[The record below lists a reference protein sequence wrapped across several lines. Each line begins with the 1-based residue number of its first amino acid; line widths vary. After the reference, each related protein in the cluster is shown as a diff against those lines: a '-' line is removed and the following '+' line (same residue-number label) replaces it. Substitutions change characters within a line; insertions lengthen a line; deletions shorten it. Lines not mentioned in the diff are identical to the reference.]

1 MKKFLIP
8 LILSLLFVSCSN
20 QNQTSTVNFTIPAET
35 VEILLNE
42 TTINPDE
49 PNFLQIECKLFGT
62 YEATQ
67 TATIEKTF
75 EEFQKSPEPIIL
87 TFAEVPIDSQ
97 ISAEVVIYN
106 KSQMGNIR
114 RYYGKSDSITV
125 QEEQNQLNVTL
136 EKTDDS
142 FEIQLG
148 QIQFTLSAAYYKE
161 DETALTP
168 NTQIPENA
176 YNIQELSYIT
186 VTILAENIPTD
197 ATKTII
203 LNGRTQDPKQLVV
216 TDNTFT
222 IYANNSYLLNGK
234 NSLIL
239 QVEYNGIISTQEII
253 FTLLG
258 EAID

>member
-42 TTINPDE
+42 ATINPDE

-75 EEFQKSPEPIIL
+75 EEFQESPEPIIL

-97 ISAEVVIYN
+97 ISAEVLIYN

-148 QIQFTLSAAYYKE
+148 QIQFTLKVNYFEEGGNNLA
-161 DETALTP
+161 P
-168 NTQIPENA
+168 NNENA
-176 YNIQELSYIT
+176 YKIQELSHIT
-186 VTILAENIPTD
+186 VTISAENIPTD

-203 LNGRTQDPKQLVV
+203 LNGRTQDPTQLVV

-222 IYANNSYLLNGK
+222 IYAKNSYLLNGK

-253 FTLLG
+253 FTLFDE
-258 EAID
+258 EA

>member
-75 EEFQKSPEPIIL
+75 EEFQKNPEPIIL

-168 NTQIPENA
+168 NAEFAENA
-176 YNIQELSYIT
+176 YNIQELSHIT
-186 VTILAENIPTD
+186 VTITAENIPTD

-203 LNGRTQDPKQLVV
+203 LNGRTQDPTQLVV

-222 IYANNSYLLNGK
+222 IYAKDSYLLNGK

-253 FTLLG
+253 FTLLNE
-258 EAID
+258 EA

>member
-75 EEFQKSPEPIIL
+75 EEFQKNPEPIIL

-106 KSQMGNIR
+106 KSQLGNIR

-142 FEIQLG
+142 FEILLG

-203 LNGRTQDPKQLVV
+203 LNGRTQDPTQLVV
-216 TDNTFT
+216 KDNTFT

-234 NSLIL
+234 NSIIL

-253 FTLLG
+253 FTLLNE
-258 EAID
+258 EA

>member
-20 QNQTSTVNFTIPAET
+20 QNQTSTVNFIIPAET

-75 EEFQKSPEPIIL
+75 EEFQESPEPIIL

-97 ISAEVVIYN
+97 ISAEVLIYN

-148 QIQFTLSAAYYKE
+148 QIQFKLTANYFKE
-161 DETALTP
+161 DGNELAPDT
-168 NTQIPENA
+168 ENA
-176 YNIQELSYIT
+176 YYIQELNHIT

-203 LNGRTQDPKQLVV
+203 LNGRTQDPTQLVV

-222 IYANNSYLLNGK
+222 IYAKDSYLLNGK

-253 FTLLG
+253 FTLFDE
-258 EAID
+258 EA

>member
-20 QNQTSTVNFTIPAET
+20 QNQTSIVNFTIPAET

-75 EEFQKSPEPIIL
+75 EEFQESPEPIIL

-97 ISAEVVIYN
+97 ITAEVVIYN

-148 QIQFTLSAAYYKE
+148 QIQFKLSAAYYKE
-161 DETALTP
+161 DGNELAP
-168 NTQIPENA
+168 NNENA
-176 YNIQELSYIT
+176 YYIQELSHIT
-186 VTILAENIPTD
+186 VTISDENIPTD

-203 LNGRTQDPKQLVV
+203 LNGRTQDPTQLVV

-222 IYANNSYLLNGK
+222 ISANNSYLLNGK

-253 FTLLG
+253 FTLFDE
-258 EAID
+258 EA

>member
-35 VEILLNE
+35 IEILLNE

-75 EEFQKSPEPIIL
+75 EEFQKSPEQIIL
-87 TFAEVPIDSQ
+87 TFAEVPINSQ

-148 QIQFTLSAAYYKE
+148 QIQFTLTADYYDK
-161 DETALTP
+161 DGTALTP
-168 NTQIPENA
+168 DTEFAENA
-176 YNIQELSYIT
+176 YYIQDLSHIT
-186 VTILAENIPTD
+186 VTITAENIPTD

-203 LNGRTQDPKQLVV
+203 LNGRTQDTTQLVV

-222 IYANNSYLLNGK
+222 IYAKDSYLLNGK
-234 NSLIL
+234 NSITL

-253 FTLLG
+253 FTLLNE
-258 EAID
+258 EA

>member
-1 MKKFLIP
+1 MKSLFSIF
-8 LILSLLFVSCSN
+8 ILSILLISCSN
-20 QNQTSTVNFTIPAET
+20 QNQTSTVNFTIPTET

-75 EEFQKSPEPIIL
+75 EEFQKSPEPIIF

-106 KSQMGNIR
+106 QSQLGNIR

-125 QEEQNQLNVTL
+125 KANQNNLNVAL

-142 FEIQLG
+142 LDIILG
-148 QIQFTLSAAYYKE
+148 QIKFTLTANYYDAA
-161 DETALTP
+161 DNVLTP
-168 NTQIPENA
+168 ESRDFLIS
-176 YNIQELSYIT
+176 ELNHIT
-186 VTILAENIPTD
+186 VTIKAENIPTD

-203 LNGRTQDPKQLVV
+203 LNGRTQDPTQLVV

-222 IYANNSYLLNGK
+222 IYAKDSYLLNGK

-239 QVEYNGIISTQEII
+239 QIEYNGIISEQEIN
-253 FTLLG
+253 FTLTE
-258 EAID
+258 EAVD

>member
-42 TTINPDE
+42 TTINPAE
-49 PNFLQIECKLFGT
+49 PNFLQIECKLLGT
-62 YEATQ
+62 YKATQ

-75 EEFQKSPEPIIL
+75 EEFQKNPEPIIL

-114 RYYGKSDSITV
+114 RYYGKTNQITV
-125 QEEQNQLNVTL
+125 QQGQNILDMCLVKTEDSL
-136 EKTDDS
+136 EIT
-142 FEIQLG
+142 LG
-148 QIQFTLSAAYYKE
+148 QIKFTLTAEYL
-161 DETALTP
+161 DEKGTALKP
-168 NTQIPENA
+168 NTTNAENA
-176 YNIQELSYIT
+176 YNIQDLSYIK
-186 VTILAENIPTD
+186 VKISAENIPTD

-203 LNGRTQDPKQLVV
+203 LNGRTQDPTQLGV

-234 NSLIL
+234 NSIIL

-253 FTLLG
+253 FTLF
-258 EAID
+258 EQQA

>member
-75 EEFQKSPEPIIL
+75 EEFQKNPEPIIL

-106 KSQMGNIR
+106 KSQLGNIR

-142 FEIQLG
+142 FEILLG

-176 YNIQELSYIT
+176 YNIQDLSHIT
-186 VTILAENIPTD
+186 VTITAVNIPTD

-203 LNGRTQDPKQLVV
+203 LNGRTQDPTQLVV
-216 TDNTFT
+216 KDNTFT

-253 FTLLG
+253 FTLLNE
-258 EAID
+258 EA

>member
-1 MKKFLIP
+1 MKSLFSIF
-8 LILSLLFVSCSN
+8 ILSILLISCSN

-62 YEATQ
+62 YEETQ

-106 KSQMGNIR
+106 QSQLGNIR

-125 QEEQNQLNVTL
+125 KANQNNLNVAL

-142 FEIQLG
+142 LDIILG
-148 QIQFTLSAAYYKE
+148 QIKFTLTANYYDAA
-161 DETALTP
+161 DNVLTP
-168 NTQIPENA
+168 ESGDFLISKLNH
-176 YNIQELSYIT
+176 IT
-186 VTILAENIPTD
+186 VTISDANIPTD

-203 LNGRTQDPKQLVV
+203 LNGKVQDA
-216 TDNTFT
+216 TITEDSFT

-239 QVEYNGIISTQEII
+239 QIEYNGIISEQEIN
-253 FTLLG
+253 FTLLE
-258 EAID
+258 EAVD

>member
-75 EEFQKSPEPIIL
+75 EEFQTNPEPIIL

-97 ISAEVVIYN
+97 ISAEVLIYN

-148 QIQFTLSAAYYKE
+148 QIQFTLKANYFKE
-161 DETALTP
+161 DGNELAP
-168 NTQIPENA
+168 NTENA
-176 YNIQELSYIT
+176 YKIQELSHIT
-186 VTILAENIPTD
+186 VTISDENIPTD

-203 LNGRTQDPKQLVV
+203 LNGRTQDPTQLVV

-222 IYANNSYLLNGK
+222 IYAKDSYLLHGK

-253 FTLLG
+253 FTLFDE
-258 EAID
+258 EA

>member
-20 QNQTSTVNFTIPAET
+20 QNPTSTVNFTIPAET

-75 EEFQKSPEPIIL
+75 EEFQESPEPIIL

-125 QEEQNQLNVTL
+125 QEEQNQLNVAL

-148 QIQFTLSAAYYKE
+148 QIQFKLSAAYYKE
-161 DETALTP
+161 DGNELAP
-168 NTQIPENA
+168 NNENA
-176 YNIQELSYIT
+176 YYIQELSHIT
-186 VTILAENIPTD
+186 VTISAVNIPTD

-203 LNGRTQDPKQLVV
+203 LNGRTQDPTQLVV

-222 IYANNSYLLNGK
+222 ISANNSYLLNGK

-253 FTLLG
+253 FTLFD
-258 EAID
+258 EEE

>member
-203 LNGRTQDPKQLVV
+203 LNGRTQDPTQLVV

-253 FTLLG
+253 FTLFD
-258 EAID
+258 EEV

>member
-35 VEILLNE
+35 IEILLNE

-97 ISAEVVIYN
+97 ITAEVVIYN
-106 KSQMGNIR
+106 KSQLGNIR

-148 QIQFTLSAAYYKE
+148 QIQFTLKANYFKE
-161 DETALTP
+161 DETPLEP
-168 NTQIPENA
+168 NTEIAENS
-176 YNIQELSYIT
+176 YYIQDLNHIT

-203 LNGRTQDPKQLVV
+203 LNGRSQDPTQLVV
-216 TDNTFT
+216 TDNKFT
-222 IYANNSYLLNGK
+222 IYAKDSYLLNGK

-253 FTLLG
+253 FTLFN
-258 EAID
+258 EEV

>member
-97 ISAEVVIYN
+97 ISAEVLIYN

-148 QIQFTLSAAYYKE
+148 QIQFTLTADYYKE
-161 DETALTP
+161 DGTALTP

-176 YNIQELSYIT
+176 YNIQDLSHIT
-186 VTILAENIPTD
+186 VTITAVNIPTD

-203 LNGRTQDPKQLVV
+203 LNGRTQDPTQLVV

-222 IYANNSYLLNGK
+222 IYAQDSYLLNGK
-234 NSLIL
+234 NSIIL

-253 FTLLG
+253 FTLFD
-258 EAID
+258 EEV

>member
-97 ISAEVVIYN
+97 ISAEVLIYN

-148 QIQFTLSAAYYKE
+148 QIQFTLTADYYKE
-161 DETALTP
+161 DGTELTP

-176 YNIQELSYIT
+176 YNIQDLSHIT
-186 VTILAENIPTD
+186 VTITAVNIPTD

-203 LNGRTQDPKQLVV
+203 LNGRTQDPTQLVV
-216 TDNTFT
+216 KDNTFT
-222 IYANNSYLLNGK
+222 IYAKDSYLLNGK
-234 NSLIL
+234 NSITL
-239 QVEYNGIISTQEII
+239 QVEYNGIISTREII
-253 FTLLG
+253 FTLFNE
-258 EAID
+258 EA

>member
-106 KSQMGNIR
+106 KSQLGNIR

-148 QIQFTLSAAYYKE
+148 QIQFTLTADYYKE
-161 DETALTP
+161 DGTALTP

-176 YNIQELSYIT
+176 YNIQDLSHIT

-203 LNGRTQDPKQLVV
+203 LNGRTQDPTQLVV
-216 TDNTFT
+216 KDNTFT
-222 IYANNSYLLNGK
+222 IYANNSYLLNGE
-234 NSLIL
+234 NSITL

-253 FTLLG
+253 FTLLNE
-258 EAID
+258 EA

>member
-8 LILSLLFVSCSN
+8 LILSLLFISCSN

-67 TATIEKTF
+67 TATTENTF
-75 EEFQKSPEPIIL
+75 EEFQTNPEPIIL

-97 ISAEVVIYN
+97 ISAEVLIYN

-148 QIQFTLSAAYYKE
+148 QIQFTLKVNYFE
-161 DETALTP
+161 EGGNALEP
-168 NTQIPENA
+168 NTDIAENA
-176 YNIQELSYIT
+176 YNIQELNHIT
-186 VTILAENIPTD
+186 VTISAENIPTD
-197 ATKTII
+197 ETKTII
-203 LNGRTQDPKQLVV
+203 LNGRTQDPTQLVV
-216 TDNTFT
+216 KDNTFT
-222 IYANNSYLLNGK
+222 IYAKDSYLLNGK

-253 FTLLG
+253 FTLFDE
-258 EAID
+258 EA

>member
-75 EEFQKSPEPIIL
+75 EEFQTNPEPIIL

-97 ISAEVVIYN
+97 ISAEVLIYN

-148 QIQFTLSAAYYKE
+148 QIQFTLKANYFKE
-161 DETALTP
+161 DGNELAP
-168 NTQIPENA
+168 NTENA
-176 YNIQELSYIT
+176 YKIQELSHIT
-186 VTILAENIPTD
+186 VTISAENIPTD

-203 LNGRTQDPKQLVV
+203 LNGRTQDPTQLVV

-222 IYANNSYLLNGK
+222 IYAKDSYLLNGK

-253 FTLLG
+253 FTLFDE
-258 EAID
+258 EA

>member
-75 EEFQKSPEPIIL
+75 EEFQESPEPIIL

-97 ISAEVVIYN
+97 ISAEVLIYN

-148 QIQFTLSAAYYKE
+148 QIQFTLTANYFKE
-161 DETALTP
+161 DGNELAPDT
-168 NTQIPENA
+168 ENA
-176 YNIQELSYIT
+176 YYIQELNHIT
-186 VTILAENIPTD
+186 VTISAENIPTD

-203 LNGRTQDPKQLVV
+203 LNGRTQDPTQLVV

-222 IYANNSYLLNGK
+222 IYAKDSYLLNGK

-253 FTLLG
+253 FTLFD
-258 EAID
+258 EEE

>member
-67 TATIEKTF
+67 TATIKKTF

-106 KSQMGNIR
+106 KSQLGNIR

-186 VTILAENIPTD
+186 VTITAENIPTD

-203 LNGRTQDPKQLVV
+203 LNGRTQDPTQLVV

-222 IYANNSYLLNGK
+222 IYAQDSYLLNGK
-234 NSLIL
+234 NSIIL

-253 FTLLG
+253 FTLFNE
-258 EAID
+258 EA

>member
-35 VEILLNE
+35 IEILLNE

-97 ISAEVVIYN
+97 ITAEVVIYN
-106 KSQMGNIR
+106 KSQLGNIR

-142 FEIQLG
+142 FEILLG

-203 LNGRTQDPKQLVV
+203 LNGRTQDPTQLVV

-222 IYANNSYLLNGK
+222 IYAKDSYLLNGK
-234 NSLIL
+234 NSIIL

-253 FTLLG
+253 FTLFNE
-258 EAID
+258 EA

>member
-97 ISAEVVIYN
+97 ITAEVVIYN
-106 KSQMGNIR
+106 KSQLGNIR

-148 QIQFTLSAAYYKE
+148 QIQFTLTADYYKE
-161 DETALTP
+161 DGTALTP

-176 YNIQELSYIT
+176 YNIQDLSHIT
-186 VTILAENIPTD
+186 VTITAVNIPTD

-203 LNGRTQDPKQLVV
+203 LNGRTQDPTQLVV
-216 TDNTFT
+216 KDNTFT
-222 IYANNSYLLNGK
+222 IYAKDSYLLNGK

-253 FTLLG
+253 FTLFDE
-258 EAID
+258 EA

>member
-75 EEFQKSPEPIIL
+75 EEFQESPEPIIL

-106 KSQMGNIR
+106 KSQLGNIR

-142 FEIQLG
+142 FEILLG

-176 YNIQELSYIT
+176 YNIQDLSHIT
-186 VTILAENIPTD
+186 VTITAVNIPTD

-203 LNGRTQDPKQLVV
+203 LNGRTQDPTQLVV
-216 TDNTFT
+216 KDNTFT

-253 FTLLG
+253 FTLLNE
-258 EAID
+258 EA

>member
-20 QNQTSTVNFTIPAET
+20 QNQTSTVNFTIPVET

-75 EEFQKSPEPIIL
+75 EEFQKNPEPIIL

-97 ISAEVVIYN
+97 ISAEVLIYN

-148 QIQFTLSAAYYKE
+148 QIQFKLTANYYKE
-161 DETALTP
+161 DGTALTP
-168 NTQIPENA
+168 NTEIAENS
-176 YNIQELSYIT
+176 YYIQDLNHIT
-186 VTILAENIPTD
+186 VTVLAENIPTN

-203 LNGRTQDPKQLVV
+203 LNGRTQDPTQLVV

-222 IYANNSYLLNGK
+222 IYAKDSYLLNGK

-253 FTLLG
+253 FTLLN
-258 EAID
+258 EEV

>member
-97 ISAEVVIYN
+97 ITAEVVIYN
-106 KSQMGNIR
+106 KSQLGNIR

-176 YNIQELSYIT
+176 YNIQDLSHIT
-186 VTILAENIPTD
+186 VTITAVNIPTD

-203 LNGRTQDPKQLVV
+203 LNGRTQDPTQLVV
-216 TDNTFT
+216 KDNTFT

-253 FTLLG
+253 FTLFDE
-258 EAID
+258 EA

>member
-75 EEFQKSPEPIIL
+75 EEFQTNPEPIIL

-97 ISAEVVIYN
+97 ISAEVLIYN

-148 QIQFTLSAAYYKE
+148 QIQFTLKVNYFEEGGNDLA
-161 DETALTP
+161 P
-168 NTQIPENA
+168 NNDIAENA
-176 YNIQELSYIT
+176 YNIQELSHIT
-186 VTILAENIPTD
+186 VTISDENIPTD

-203 LNGRTQDPKQLVV
+203 LNGRTQDPTQLVV

-222 IYANNSYLLNGK
+222 IYAKDSYLLNGK

-253 FTLLG
+253 FTLFDK
-258 EAID
+258 EA

>member
-1 MKKFLIP
+1 
-8 LILSLLFVSCSN
+8 
-20 QNQTSTVNFTIPAET
+20 
-35 VEILLNE
+35 
-42 TTINPDE
+42 
-49 PNFLQIECKLFGT
+49 
-62 YEATQ
+62 
-67 TATIEKTF
+67 
-75 EEFQKSPEPIIL
+75 
-87 TFAEVPIDSQ
+87 
-97 ISAEVVIYN
+97 
-106 KSQMGNIR
+106 MGNIR

-125 QEEQNQLNVTL
+125 QEEQNQLNVKL

-148 QIQFTLSAAYYKE
+148 QIQFTLTANYFNE
-161 DETALTP
+161 DGTALTP

-176 YNIQELSYIT
+176 YYIQDLSHIT

-203 LNGRTQDPKQLVV
+203 LNGRTQDPTQLVV
-216 TDNTFT
+216 IDNKFT

-253 FTLLG
+253 FTLFNE
-258 EAID
+258 EA

>member
-106 KSQMGNIR
+106 KSQIGNIR

-148 QIQFTLSAAYYKE
+148 QIQFTLKVNYFKE
-161 DETALTP
+161 GGNALEP
-168 NTQIPENA
+168 NTEIAENA
-176 YNIQELSYIT
+176 YYIQDLSYIT
-186 VTILAENIPTD
+186 VTISAENIPTD

-203 LNGRTQDPKQLVV
+203 LNGRTQDPTQLVV
-216 TDNTFT
+216 TEDSFT
-222 IYANNSYLLNGK
+222 IYAEDSYLLNGK

-253 FTLLG
+253 FTLF
-258 EAID
+258 D

>member
-20 QNQTSTVNFTIPAET
+20 QNPTSTVNFTIPAET

-75 EEFQKSPEPIIL
+75 EEFQESPEPIIL

-148 QIQFTLSAAYYKE
+148 QIQFTLTANYFKE
-161 DETALTP
+161 DENELAP
-168 NTQIPENA
+168 NTDMAENA
-176 YNIQELSYIT
+176 YYIQELNHIT
-186 VTILAENIPTD
+186 VTISDENIPTD

-203 LNGRTQDPKQLVV
+203 LNGRTQDPTQLVV

-222 IYANNSYLLNGK
+222 IYAKDSYLLNGK

-253 FTLLG
+253 FTLFD
-258 EAID
+258 EEV

>member
-20 QNQTSTVNFTIPAET
+20 QNPTSTVNFTIPAET

-75 EEFQKSPEPIIL
+75 EEFQESPEPIIL

-97 ISAEVVIYN
+97 ITAEVVIYN

-148 QIQFTLSAAYYKE
+148 QIQFKLSAAYYKE
-161 DETALTP
+161 DGNELAP
-168 NTQIPENA
+168 NNENA
-176 YNIQELSYIT
+176 YYIQELSHIT
-186 VTILAENIPTD
+186 VTISDENIPTD

-203 LNGRTQDPKQLVV
+203 LNGRTQDPTQLVV

-222 IYANNSYLLNGK
+222 ISANNSYLLNGK

-253 FTLLG
+253 FTLFD
-258 EAID
+258 EEE

>member
-106 KSQMGNIR
+106 KSQLGNIR

-142 FEIQLG
+142 FEILLG

-176 YNIQELSYIT
+176 YNIQDLSHIT
-186 VTILAENIPTD
+186 VTITAVNIPTD

-203 LNGRTQDPKQLVV
+203 LNGRTQDPTQLVV

-222 IYANNSYLLNGK
+222 IYAKDSYLLNGK

-253 FTLLG
+253 FTLLNE
-258 EAID
+258 EA

>member
-35 VEILLNE
+35 IEILLNE

-97 ISAEVVIYN
+97 ITAEVVIYN
-106 KSQMGNIR
+106 KSQLGNIR

-203 LNGRTQDPKQLVV
+203 LNGRTQDPTQLVV

-222 IYANNSYLLNGK
+222 IYAKDSYLLNGK

-253 FTLLG
+253 FTLLNE
-258 EAID
+258 EA

>member
-49 PNFLQIECKLFGT
+49 PNLLQIECKLFGT

-75 EEFQKSPEPIIL
+75 EEFQESPEPIIL

-106 KSQMGNIR
+106 QSQLGNIR

-125 QEEQNQLNVTL
+125 KANQNNLNVAL

-142 FEIQLG
+142 LDIILG
-148 QIQFTLSAAYYKE
+148 QIKFTLTADYFNE
-161 DETALTP
+161 DGNALRP
-168 NTQIPENA
+168 NAESGDFLIS
-176 YNIQELSYIT
+176 ELNHIT
-186 VTILAENIPTD
+186 VTITAENIPTD

-203 LNGRTQDPKQLVV
+203 LNGRTQDPTQLVV

-239 QVEYNGIISTQEII
+239 QVEYNGIISTQEIN
-253 FTLLG
+253 FTLLE
-258 EAID
+258 EAVD

>member
-42 TTINPDE
+42 ATINPDE

-75 EEFQKSPEPIIL
+75 EEFQESPEPIIL

-97 ISAEVVIYN
+97 ISAEVLIYN

-148 QIQFTLSAAYYKE
+148 QIQFTLKVNYFEEGGNNLA
-161 DETALTP
+161 P
-168 NTQIPENA
+168 NNENA
-176 YNIQELSYIT
+176 YKIQELSHIT
-186 VTILAENIPTD
+186 VTISAENIPTD

-203 LNGRTQDPKQLVV
+203 LNGRTQDPTQLVV

-222 IYANNSYLLNGK
+222 IYAKDSYLLNGK

-253 FTLLG
+253 FTLFDE
-258 EAID
+258 EA

>member
-42 TTINPDE
+42 ATINPDE

-75 EEFQKSPEPIIL
+75 EEFQTNPEPIIL

-97 ISAEVVIYN
+97 ISAEVLIYN

-148 QIQFTLSAAYYKE
+148 QIQFTLKANYFKE
-161 DETALTP
+161 DGNELAP
-168 NTQIPENA
+168 NTENA
-176 YNIQELSYIT
+176 YKIQELSHIT
-186 VTILAENIPTD
+186 VTISDENIPTD

-203 LNGRTQDPKQLVV
+203 LNGRTQDPTQLVV

-222 IYANNSYLLNGK
+222 IYAKDSYLLNGK

-253 FTLLG
+253 FTLFDE
-258 EAID
+258 EA

>member
-97 ISAEVVIYN
+97 ISAEVLIYN

-148 QIQFTLSAAYYKE
+148 QIQFTLKANYFKE
-161 DETALTP
+161 DGNELAP
-168 NTQIPENA
+168 NTENA
-176 YNIQELSYIT
+176 YKIQELSHIT
-186 VTILAENIPTD
+186 VTISDENIPTD

-203 LNGRTQDPKQLVV
+203 LNGRTQDPTQLVV

-222 IYANNSYLLNGK
+222 IYAKDSYLLNGK

-253 FTLLG
+253 FTLLNE
-258 EAID
+258 EA